1 MATTPAFANI
11 PVVGSATL
19 SASADTGLGP
29 TNTNLTHS
37 VVLLGGQGPRQVV
50 DGVLTN
56 SSTLLTSATA
66 AFNSGDIQRPV
77 SGTGI
82 PANTVIQYVVSA
94 TNVIMS
100 QPVGSSA
107 GATGVTVTLAGGAGT
122 KVEEVLWEPNGSPTV
137 LGVLNLFLVDPG
149 LTTLGSGTSVYR
161 IRDSAQ
167 VNATPTN
174 SATVA
179 PVANPF
185 PNSPYTNLWIP
196 PTWTLNVTST
206 VASQLATVLAF
217 GANA

>member
-122 KVEEVLWEPNGSPTV
+122 KVEEVVWVPNGSPTV

-149 LTTLGSGTSVYR
+149 LTTLGSGTAVYR

-179 PVANPF
+179 PVANEF
-185 PNSPYTNLWIP
+185 PDSPYTNLWIP